1 VIRPFAPADLE
12 PAIALW
18 KRACGLTHAFLP
30 QEFMDTV
37 EKQLRA
43 GGMNEASTVVFDDGG
58 VRGFLTMTGNAINDF
73 FVDPDHQGR
82 GIGTKL
88 LDHAKAGSPE
98 LHLSVFTR
106 NTRAILFY
114 DARGFLVVKR
124 RHYPAARNE
133 ILLMKWER
141 PQP

>member
-1 VIRPFAPADLE
+1 MIRPFAPADLE

-18 KRACGLTHAFLP
+18 RRACALTHAFLP
-30 QEFMDTV
+30 GEFLDTV
-37 EKQLRA
+37 EGQFRA
-43 GGMNEASTVVFDDGG
+43 GGMNASSTVVFDEGG

-73 FVDPDHQGR
+73 FVDPDWQGR

-88 LDHAKAGSPE
+88 LDHAKSNSPE

-106 NTRAILFY
+106 NTRGILFY

-124 RHYPAARNE
+124 RHYPAAKNE